1 MEGNTILSLCFPSA
15 QAGGLVD
22 DAMTRTF
29 QLLCEDIAQQ
39 NHCQASLDVHASND
53 NTFGAN
59 SQSLAGDRLS
69 SFDTRYPSV
78 VVYNV
83 TLSGAYSDVMHARGA
98 LMRNSPLKPRLSIPV
113 SKALITSTVPSV
125 DQKQQT
131 QDQDRVQD
139 QDQSTHKDHNGS
151 SITTTTTGTGTSVT
165 SSSSQAS
172 SDPISAPVEC
182 PNDAPSDTNTRNSQS
197 LPHFTS
203 HPNDSHASLDAKSQI
218 QGSGAA
224 PSSFTPA
231 FTVLPQFKTAV
242 DKISASTRTSIALIS
257 SPLQPPT
264 SSGKSVVAGFARQEM
279 VELVVTGTW
288 ENAEAARALLLV
300 AIDTLEPGVIS
311 DSLTVELK
319 YQNMIGGRK
328 RQALQ
333 DLMASTRTNIYL
345 TSPFVQTSNK
355 SGSPVD
361 PRYNDIHITGEAK
374 QVAKAK
380 AVLHNACLRAQ
391 SESMS
396 CTRTVNIAARKLDW
410 MLLNHREKLRSI
422 MTDNASFIAFPP
434 LGGTYPTIF
443 VYGQSSVNV
452 ERTIRTVMQ
461 LSCHFHSGSILM
473 RDIPHSM
480 HTLQS
485 PAALAGICKVV
496 SQSSGAEIEYR
507 ANGFQMCGSEVQAR
521 KAMMCLT
528 RAEIVKALPSEFK
541 FSVELANEHREFI
554 SGKKNG
560 KINRIMKTTGAKIK
574 FDQCN
579 EYNFYV
585 DLSSSIAVKAM
596 EALELLQE
604 ELPAEISFFVPETYH
619 KRIIGV
625 GGKNIQRIMKKFG
638 VYVKFSN
645 AEEFAKLGGYYD
657 NLDNVVARTPS
668 KNAVNLDFLKQ
679 AVMEL
684 VSPKDKDFIY
694 QHLDIPKHQHL
705 NLLSD
710 HAITLREIHDA
721 TNATI
726 FFPARELGR
735 DTVSIYGPDSLMQQ
749 AVAMFLSVVE
759 EQYVFPVSYS
769 ESMANALSLPEFQK
783 DVVDVIKQDW
793 NITLMSPP
801 IDTKPVS
808 ATASSSSL
816 DAMKLQ
822 HSHDSD
828 NGEASQSE
836 EQRDKELVGASGSKD
851 TGAVEPHPD
860 HVFVFEYTRNN
871 EERLP
876 KAKERLTRYLI
887 SHQVLVDEDE
897 LHIPGLRP
905 ESFAE
910 TLSHFPNRR
919 PISLGLGD
927 VLPQSSLDYSL
938 FDGGRDTFDSLGNS
952 MGGLSIGSL
961 GAPDIRSIFTP
972 STGSVLSSLSTSP
985 SRWPEHARHMSAFQ
999 SSPSALGAT
1008 TTSNTSPFGLGP
1020 VPGLGQGTGSP
1031 SAFTRVASLPADPW
1045 ATTKHQ
1051 QRQSQSPGGG
1061 YLGSIGDLR
1070 SSPQGIST
1078 TPLSGMPQGSGYYS
1092 PGGYTQPPH
1101 TTMHTPE
1108 AAYNKAPGFQM
1119 SGSMTPVHRYSG
1131 SNSPVHGPTGTPGN
1145 YGNLMGLPTSSQSA
1159 SSSRP
1164 SSGSAASRGSMQ
1176 LLEDKM
1182 LSGSAFGPGYG
1193 PALNSGSGARTGYQ
1207 QQQPQQ
1213 QQSPLHSQGPQAS
1226 FASQPFP
1233 THLPV
1238 HHGVAYPQQ
1247 RQRHSSQNS
1256 SASHHTMGL
1265 GPIGGGPGSAGGSVN
1280 SDEISTEDDS
1290 DEVFDEM
1297 RNRHRMHS
1305 TPASIFHQ
1313 HKQLQQG
1320 YHSSGLSGGYE
1331 GYSSHNSSSSSL
1343 LNRRGSAGSTHS
1355 VHLQQAFFSQ
1365 KNGDYA
1371 AGLGN
1376 GGIDIFGQGSLV
1388 NSMEKHPMGG
1398 QQEGDLSVGG
1408 SRLSQGR
1415 IGQNRAVGGNTGNG
1429 SSGSGLPGL
1438 GSELRF
1444 EEDRGF
1450 FSSGFG
1456 GIIGDGAHGYGQLN
1470 GAVQGQGFLPT
1481 PTNGAFGSNNTSLS
1495 GPSFGSFGEAG
1506 DSLGSVQ
1513 DPRSKLPSTPG
1524 LSATATPFYMDISS
1538 QQFGGQGANRASDGN
1553 RSVGWDR

>member
-1 MEGNTILSLCFPSA
+1 
-15 QAGGLVD
+15 
-22 DAMTRTF
+22 MTRTF

-53 NTFGAN
+53 NTFGTN
-59 SQSLAGDRLS
+59 SHQSLVGGRLS

-113 SKALITSTVPSV
+113 SKALITSPVPPV
-125 DQKQQT
+125 DQTKHT
-131 QDQDRVQD
+131 QEHDKDKD
-139 QDQSTHKDHNGS
+139 QDQSSCKEHNGS
-151 SITTTTTGTGTSVT
+151 SITTTTTSATGPDTTSAQST
-165 SSSSQAS
+165 AQAS
-172 SDPISAPVEC
+172 SDPASAPAEGS
-182 PNDAPSDTNTRNSQS
+182 NNGPSDPNTRNTQS
-197 LPHFTS
+197 LPPFTS
-203 HPNDSHASLDAKSQI
+203 HSNDSHASLDARTLT
-218 QGSGAA
+218 QGSATA
-224 PSSFTPA
+224 PTAFART
-231 FTVLPQFKTAV
+231 FTVLPLFKTAV
-242 DKISASTRTSIALIS
+242 DKISASTRTSIALLS
-257 SPLQPPT
+257 SPIHPPT
-264 SSGKSVVAGFARQEM
+264 APEKAVAAFSRQEM

-300 AIDTLEPGVIS
+300 AIDTLEPGIIS

-391 SESMS
+391 TESMS

-410 MLLNHREKLRSI
+410 MLLNHREKLRAI

-443 VYGQSSVNV
+443 VYGQSNVNV

-473 RDIPHSM
+473 RDITHSM

-585 DLSSSIAVKAM
+585 DLSSSIAAKAM

-749 AVAMFLSVVE
+749 AVAMLLSVVE
-759 EQYVFPVSYS
+759 EQYVYPVPYS
-769 ESMANALSLPEFQK
+769 DSMANALSLSEFQK

-801 IDTKPVS
+801 INTKLTGLDT
-808 ATASSSSL
+808 ATT
-816 DAMKLQ
+816 Q
-822 HSHDSD
+822 DSNGTDD
-828 NGEASQSE
+828 NGAAKSE
-836 EQRDKELVGASGSKD
+836 EKESEDKV
-851 TGAVEPHPD
+851 VEIHPD

-897 LHIPGLRP
+897 LLIPGLRSD
-905 ESFAE
+905 SFAE
-910 TLSHFPNRR
+910 SLVQFPNRQ
-919 PISLGLGD
+919 PTSLGVGD
-927 VLPQSSLDYSL
+927 ILPQTSLDYSL

-952 MGGLSIGSL
+952 MGGMSL
-961 GAPDIRSIFTP
+961 GSSDIRSIFTP
-972 STGSVLSSLSTSP
+972 NTGSVLSSLSTSP

-999 SSPSALGAT
+999 NSPTALG
-1008 TTSNTSPFGLGP
+1008 TTSTSITGTPTFGLGP
-1020 VPGLGQGTGSP
+1020 VPGLSQTTGSP
-1031 SAFTRVASLPADPW
+1031 SAFPRVASLPQDLW

-1051 QRQSQSPGGG
+1051 QQQRQSQSPGG

-1078 TPLSGMPQGSGYYS
+1078 TSLSGLAQGSGYYS

-1108 AAYNKAPGFQM
+1108 TAYNKAPGFQM
-1119 SGSMTPVHRYSG
+1119 SGNMTPVHRYSG

-1145 YGNLMGLPTSSQSA
+1145 YGNMMGLSTSNQAGST
-1159 SSSRP
+1159 SRP

-1182 LSGSAFGPGYG
+1182 LAGSAFGAGYG
-1193 PALNSGSGARTGYQ
+1193 PALNSGSGVRTGYQ
-1207 QQQPQQ
+1207 QQQPQL
-1213 QQSPLHSQGPQAS
+1213 QQSPLHSQAPNSQAS
-1226 FASQPFP
+1226 FAGQPFP

-1238 HHGVAYPQQ
+1238 HHGGSYPQQ

-1256 SASHHTMGL
+1256 AASHHTMGL
-1265 GPIGGGPGSAGGSVN
+1265 GHIGGGPGSAGGSVN

-1305 TPASIFHQ
+1305 TPTSLFQQ

-1355 VHLQQAFFSQ
+1355 AHLQQAFFSQ

-1388 NSMEKHPMGG
+1388 NSMEK
-1398 QQEGDLSVGG
+1398 QEGDLSLGG

-1415 IGQNRAVGGNTGNG
+1415 IGQNRAVGGNAGN
-1429 SSGSGLPGL
+1429 SSGLPGL
-1438 GSELRF
+1438 SSELRF

-1456 GIIGDGAHGYGQLN
+1456 GIIGDGAHGYGQLS
-1470 GAVQGQGFLPT
+1470 GSVQGQSFLPSAA
-1481 PTNGAFGSNNTSLS
+1481 NGAFGAHNTNATVG
-1495 GPSFGSFGEAG
+1495 GPSFGSFGETG
-1506 DSLGSVQ
+1506 DGLGNGQ
-1513 DPRSKLPSTPG
+1513 DARSKLPSTPG
-1524 LSATATPFYMDISS
+1524 LSATAAPFYMDTSS

-1553 RSVGWDR
+1553 RAVGWDR

>member
-1 MEGNTILSLCFPSA
+1 
-15 QAGGLVD
+15 
-22 DAMTRTF
+22 MTRTF

-39 NHCQASLDVHASND
+39 NHCQVSLDVHASND
-53 NTFGAN
+53 NTFGTN
-59 SQSLAGDRLS
+59 SQPLTGERLT
-69 SFDTRYPSV
+69 SFDTRYPSI

-83 TLSGAYSDVMHARGA
+83 TLSGTYSDVMHARGA
-98 LMRNSPLKPRLSIPV
+98 LMRNSPLKPRLIIPV
-113 SKALITSTVPSV
+113 RKALIISV
-125 DQKQQT
+125 VSSINQKQQD
-131 QDQDRVQD
+131 QGKVKDQDEN
-139 QDQSTHKDHNGS
+139 SNSKDHDRS
-151 SITTTTTGTGTSVT
+151 SVVLEAGVDTNA
-165 SSSSQAS
+165 AS
-172 SDPISAPVEC
+172 SL
-182 PNDAPSDTNTRNSQS
+182 PSVSSNSILALTLDGFRDRPLDSNTRNSQS
-197 LPHFTS
+197 FPPLTLRDNSS
-203 HPNDSHASLDAKSQI
+203 HVPLDAKTQM
-218 QGSGAA
+218 QGCVSV
-224 PSSFTPA
+224 SA
-231 FTVLPQFKTAV
+231 FIVKPQFKAAV
-242 DKISASTRTSIALIS
+242 DKISASTRTSIALVS
-257 SPLQPPT
+257 SSIHPPL
-264 SSGKSVVAGFARQEM
+264 SSGKPVATFARQEM
-279 VELVVTGTW
+279 IDLVVTGTW

-300 AIDTLEPGVIS
+300 AIDTLEPGIIS

-328 RQALQ
+328 RQVLQ
-333 DLMASTRTNIYL
+333 DLMATTRTNIYL

-361 PRYNDIHITGEAK
+361 PRYNDIYITGEAK

-391 SESMS
+391 TESLS

-410 MLLNHREKLRSI
+410 MLLNHREKLRTI
-422 MTDNASFIAFPP
+422 MNDNASFIAFPP

-480 HTLQS
+480 LALQS
-485 PAALAGICKVV
+485 SASLANICKIV

-521 KAMMCLT
+521 RAMVYLT
-528 RAEIVKALPSEFK
+528 RTEICKTLPSEFK

-585 DLSSSIAVKAM
+585 DLSSSIATKAM

-694 QHLDIPKHQHL
+694 QHLDIPKYQHL

-726 FFPARELGR
+726 FFPAKELGR
-735 DTVSIYGPDSLMQQ
+735 DTVSIYGPESLMQQ
-749 AVAMFLSVVE
+749 AVAMLLSVVE
-759 EQYVFPVSYS
+759 EQYIFPVAYS
-769 ESMANALSLPEFQK
+769 ELMASALSLPEFQK

-793 NITLMSPP
+793 NITLMSPSIDAGLITTVP
-801 IDTKPVS
+801 ISNQGAILPQG
-808 ATASSSSL
+808 ASSS
-816 DAMKLQ
+816 DYNRVAML
-822 HSHDSD
+822 
-828 NGEASQSE
+828 
-836 EQRDKELVGASGSKD
+836 SGSHGEEGD
-851 TGAVEPHPD
+851 TPSKVQCTIESRPD
-860 HVFVFEYTRNN
+860 HIFVFEYTRNN

-876 KAKERLTRYLI
+876 KAKEKLTQYLV
-887 SHQVLVDEDE
+887 SHKVPVDEDE
-897 LHIPGLRP
+897 LHFPRLQLD
-905 ESFAE
+905 SLSE
-910 TLSHFPNRR
+910 TMNQIPNRR
-919 PISLGLGD
+919 PTSLVLGD
-927 VLPQSSLDYSL
+927 IVPPSTLDYNL
-938 FDGGRDTFDSLGNS
+938 FDGGRDGFDGLASNMGN
-952 MGGLSIGSL
+952 LSVGSL
-961 GAPDIRSIFTP
+961 GSSEIRSIFTP
-972 STGSVLSSLSTSP
+972 STNNILSSLSTSP
-985 SRWPEHARHMSAFQ
+985 SRWSEQNRHVGAFQ
-999 SSPSALGAT
+999 NSPTALSATNTSSTSSFGLGTVPGSGQSTSSPSAYPRL
-1008 TTSNTSPFGLGP
+1008 
-1020 VPGLGQGTGSP
+1020 
-1031 SAFTRVASLPADPW
+1031 ASLPADPW

-1051 QRQSQSPGGG
+1051 QRQSQPPGGNF
-1061 YLGSIGDLR
+1061 LGSIGDFR
-1070 SSPQGIST
+1070 ASPQSISA
-1078 TPLSGMPQGSGYYS
+1078 TPLSGLTQGSGYYS
-1092 PGGYTQPPH
+1092 PGGYIQPPH

-1108 AAYNKAPGFQM
+1108 AAYSKAPGFQM
-1119 SGSMTPVHRYSG
+1119 SGSLTPVHRYSG
-1131 SNSPVHGPTGTPGN
+1131 SNSPVHGPTGTPGT
-1145 YGNLMGLPTSSQSA
+1145 YGNLMGLPTSNQA
-1159 SSSRP
+1159 GSSSRP

-1176 LLEDKM
+1176 LLEEKI
-1182 LSGSAFGPGYG
+1182 LAGSAFGPGYG
-1193 PALNSGSGARTGYQ
+1193 PSLNSGSARTGYQ
-1207 QQQPQQ
+1207 QQQPQLQ
-1213 QQSPLHSQGPQAS
+1213 PSPLHSQTPSSQAP

-1233 THLPV
+1233 AHLPV
-1238 HHGVAYPQQ
+1238 HHGGTYPQQ

-1256 SASHHTMGL
+1256 AASHHTMSL

-1305 TPASIFHQ
+1305 TPASLFQH
-1313 HKQLQQG
+1313 HKQLQQN
-1320 YHSSGLSGGYE
+1320 YHSAGLGNGYE

-1355 VHLQQAFFSQ
+1355 THLQQAFFSQ
-1365 KNGDYA
+1365 KSGDYGS
-1371 AGLGN
+1371 GLGN
-1376 GGIDIFGQGSLV
+1376 GGIDLFGQGSLL
-1388 NSMEKHPMGG
+1388 NNMEKHSIGS
-1398 QQEGDLSVGG
+1398 QQDGDLSMGG

-1415 IGQNRAVGGNTGNG
+1415 IGQNRAVGGNTGSAN
-1429 SSGSGLPGL
+1429 SGLPG
-1438 GSELRF
+1438 SATESRY
-1444 EEDRGF
+1444 EDDRGF
-1450 FSSGFG
+1450 FFSGFG
-1456 GIIGDGAHGYGQLN
+1456 GIIGDGALGYGSLN
-1470 GAVQGQGFLPT
+1470 GSVQGQSFLSSS
-1481 PTNGAFGSNNTSLS
+1481 TNGGFGSNTTNATVGGS
-1495 GPSFGSFGEAG
+1495 SFGSFGDAN
-1506 DSLGSVQ
+1506 DNLRSSQ
-1513 DPRSKLPSTPG
+1513 DGRSKLPSTPG
-1524 LSATATPFYMDISS
+1524 LSATATPFYMDTSS
-1538 QQFGGQGANRASDGN
+1538 QQFGGQNANRSSDGGN
-1553 RSVGWDR
+1553 RTIGWDR

>member
-1 MEGNTILSLCFPSA
+1 
-15 QAGGLVD
+15 
-22 DAMTRTF
+22 MTRTF

-113 SKALITSTVPSV
+113 SKALITSTAPPA
-125 DQKQQT
+125 DQKRQT
-131 QDQDRVQD
+131 QDQDKVQD
-139 QDQSTHKDHNGS
+139 QDQSTYKEHHGS
-151 SITTTTTGTGTSVT
+151 LIATASTRTDTNAAT
-165 SSSSQAS
+165 SSSQAS
-172 SDPISAPVEC
+172 SDPSSAPAEGSH
-182 PNDAPSDTNTRNSQS
+182 DTPSDTNTRNSQS
-197 LPHFTS
+197 LPPFTS
-203 HPNDSHASLDAKSQI
+203 HSNDSQTSLDAKSQT
-218 QGSGAA
+218 QGSGATT
-224 PSSFTPA
+224 STFSPA

-257 SPLQPPT
+257 SPTHPPP
-264 SSGKSVVAGFARQEM
+264 SSGKSAVAGFARQEM

-300 AIDTLEPGVIS
+300 AIDTLEPGVIT

-333 DLMASTRTNIYL
+333 DLMSSTRTNIYL

-391 SESMS
+391 TESMS

-443 VYGQSSVNV
+443 VYGQSTVNV

-485 PAALAGICKVV
+485 PVALAGICKVV

-528 RAEIVKALPSEFK
+528 RAEIVKTLPSEFK

-585 DLSSSIAVKAM
+585 DLSSSIAAKAM

-759 EQYVFPVSYS
+759 EQYVFPVSFS

-801 IDTKPVS
+801 IDTKLANITGLSSGLDS
-808 ATASSSSL
+808 AKTRTSINT
-816 DAMKLQ
+816 
-822 HSHDSD
+822 D
-828 NGEASQSE
+828 NSGIAQSE
-836 EQRDKELVGASGSKD
+836 EQDKELTGSS
-851 TGAVEPHPD
+851 TSQEAAAVESHSD

-887 SHQVLVDEDE
+887 SHQVPVDEEE
-897 LHIPGLRP
+897 LHIPGLRS
-905 ESFAE
+905 ESFTE
-910 TLSHFPNRR
+910 TLSQFPNRR

-938 FDGGRDTFDSLGNS
+938 FDSGRDTFDSLGNS

-961 GAPDIRSIFTP
+961 GASDIRSIFTP
-972 STGSVLSSLSTSP
+972 SSGSVLSSLSTSP

-999 SSPSALGAT
+999 NSPSALGAT
-1008 TTSNTSPFGLGP
+1008 TVSGANTSPFGLGP

-1031 SAFTRVASLPADPW
+1031 SAFSRVASLPADPW
-1045 ATTKHQ
+1045 APSKHQ

-1078 TPLSGMPQGSGYYS
+1078 TPLSGLPQGSGYYS

-1145 YGNLMGLPTSSQSA
+1145 YGNLIGLPSSSQTGSN
-1159 SSSRP
+1159 SRP

-1182 LSGSAFGPGYG
+1182 LSSSAFGPGYG
-1193 PALNSGSGARTGYQ
+1193 PSLNSGSGARTGYQ

-1213 QQSPLHSQGPQAS
+1213 QQSPLHSQGQTPQAS

-1238 HHGVAYPQQ
+1238 HHGALYPQQ

-1305 TPASIFHQ
+1305 TPASLFQQ

-1320 YHSSGLSGGYE
+1320 YHSSGLSVGYE

-1365 KNGDYA
+1365 KNGDFA

-1388 NSMEKHPMGG
+1388 NSLEKHSMGS

-1415 IGQNRAVGGNTGNG
+1415 IGQNRAVGGNMGNG
-1429 SSGSGLPGL
+1429 SSGSGLPSL

-1456 GIIGDGAHGYGQLN
+1456 GIIGDGAHGYGQQLN
-1470 GAVQGQGFLPT
+1470 GAVPGQGPLPGS
-1481 PTNGAFGSNNTSLS
+1481 TNGAFGSNNAAVS
-1495 GPSFGSFGEAG
+1495 GSNFGSFGEAG
-1506 DSLGSVQ
+1506 DSLGSIQ
-1513 DPRSKLPSTPG
+1513 DGRSKLPSTPG
-1524 LSATATPFYMDISS
+1524 LSAAATPFYLDNSS
-1538 QQFGGQGANRASDGN
+1538 QQFGGQTTNRTSDGN

>member
-22 DAMTRTF
+22 DAKTRTF

-39 NHCQASLDVHASND
+39 NHCQASLDVHVSND
-53 NTFGAN
+53 NTFGI
-59 SQSLAGDRLS
+59 STHQSLAGDRLS
-69 SFDTRYPSV
+69 PFDTRYPSV

-83 TLSGAYSDVMHARGA
+83 TLSGAYSHVMDARGA
-98 LMRNSPLKPRLSIPV
+98 LMRNSPLKTRLSIPV
-113 SKALITSTVPSV
+113 GKALITSGEPPVS
-125 DQKQQT
+125 DQKHQGQDN
-131 QDQDRVQD
+131 QDQEKG
-139 QDQSTHKDHNGS
+139 SHKDHDGS
-151 SITTTTTGTGTSVT
+151 SAAAVTASGTDTKAAPRSSPSSQPNTLFDPASVT
-165 SSSSQAS
+165 TEG
-172 SDPISAPVEC
+172 SDDGRS
-182 PNDAPSDTNTRNSQS
+182 DANTRNSQS
-197 LPHFTS
+197 LPL
-203 HPNDSHASLDAKSQI
+203 HPSHANDTHSQR
-218 QGSGAA
+218 SAAA
-224 PSSFTPA
+224 PATPTPPA

-242 DKISASTRTSIALIS
+242 DEIAVSTRASIALC
-257 SPLQPPT
+257 SPILPLT
-264 SSGKSVVAGFARQEM
+264 SGKSAAATFSRQDM

-288 ENAEAARALLLV
+288 EHAEAARALLLV
-300 AIDTLEPGVIS
+300 AIDKLEPGVIS

-319 YQNMIGGRK
+319 FQNMIGGRK

-333 DLMASTRTNIYL
+333 DLMATTRTNIYM

-361 PRYNDIHITGEAK
+361 PRYNEIYITGEAK

-380 AVLHNACLRAQ
+380 AALQAAYLRAQ
-391 SESMS
+391 TESLS
-396 CTRTVNIAARKLDW
+396 CTRPVNIAARKLDW
-410 MLLNHREKLRSI
+410 MLVNHREKLRTI

-434 LGGTYPTIF
+434 LGGTFPTLF

-461 LSCHFHSGSILM
+461 LSCHFHSGSIV
-473 RDIPHSM
+473 M

-485 PAALAGICKVV
+485 PTSFAGICKIV

-507 ANGFQMCGSEVQAR
+507 ANGFQMYGSEVQAR
-521 KAMMCLT
+521 KAMMCFT
-528 RAEIVKALPSEFK
+528 RIEIFKAIQSEFK

-585 DLSSSIAVKAM
+585 DLSSSIAAKAM

-668 KNAVNLDFLKQ
+668 KNSVNLDFLKQ

-684 VSPKDKDFIY
+684 VSPKDKDFVY

-721 TNATI
+721 TNASI
-726 FFPARELGR
+726 FFPPKELGR

-749 AVAMFLSVVE
+749 AVAMLLSVVE
-759 EQYVFPVSYS
+759 EQYVFPVPYS
-769 ESMANALSLPEFQK
+769 ESMAHALSLPEFQK
-783 DVVDVIKQDW
+783 DVVDVIKQNW

-801 IDTKPVS
+801 IDTKHAK
-808 ATASSSSL
+808 ATGTFAEQESDHPGSSSS
-816 DAMKLQ
+816 Q
-822 HSHDSD
+822 E
-828 NGEASQSE
+828 GEAAES
-836 EQRDKELVGASGSKD
+836 
-851 TGAVEPHPD
+851 HPD

-876 KAKERLTRYLI
+876 KAKEMLTRYLT
-887 SHQVLVDEDE
+887 SHQVPVDEDE
-897 LHIPGLRP
+897 LLIPGFRP
-905 ESFAE
+905 DPFAE
-910 TLSHFPNRR
+910 SLAQFPNRR
-919 PISLGLGD
+919 PISLGMSD
-927 VLPQSSLDYSL
+927 VVPQTAENYAL
-938 FDGGRDTFDSLGNS
+938 FDGGRDAFDSLGSS
-952 MGGLSIGSL
+952 MGNLSIGSM
-961 GAPDIRSIFTP
+961 GASEYRSIFTP
-972 STGSVLSSLSTSP
+972 STTSVMSSLSTSP
-985 SRWPEHARHMSAFQ
+985 SRWLEHGRHMSAFQ
-999 SSPSALGAT
+999 NSPSALGPT
-1008 TTSNTSPFGLGP
+1008 TTAATGASAFGLGP
-1020 VPGLGQGTGSP
+1020 MPGLGQSTGSP
-1031 SAFTRVASLPADPW
+1031 GAFPRVASLPADPW
-1045 ATTKHQ
+1045 ANTKHQQ
-1051 QRQSQSPGGG
+1051 QRQSQSTGGG

-1078 TPLSGMPQGSGYYS
+1078 TPLSGLAQGSGYYS
-1092 PGGYTQPPH
+1092 PGGYTQSPH
-1101 TTMHTPE
+1101 TSMHTPE

-1119 SGSMTPVHRYSG
+1119 SGSMAPGHRYSG
-1131 SNSPVHGPTGTPGN
+1131 SNSPVHGPTGTPGS
-1145 YGNLMGLPTSSQSA
+1145 YGNLSGLQTPPNQTGSA
-1159 SSSRP
+1159 SRP
-1164 SSGSAASRGSMQ
+1164 SSGSAVSRGSMQ
-1176 LLEDKM
+1176 FLEDKM
-1182 LSGSAFGPGYG
+1182 LSGTAFGPGYG
-1193 PALNSGSGARTGYQ
+1193 PSLNSGSGARTGYQ
-1207 QQQPQQ
+1207 QQSAQQ
-1213 QQSPLHSQGPQAS
+1213 QQSPLHSQAPISQSS

-1238 HHGVAYPQQ
+1238 HHGISYPQQ

-1265 GPIGGGPGSAGGSVN
+1265 GHIGGGPGSAGGSVN

-1297 RNRHRMHS
+1297 KNRHRMHS
-1305 TPASIFHQ
+1305 TPTSFFQQ
-1313 HKQLQQG
+1313 HKSLQQG
-1320 YHSSGLSGGYE
+1320 FHSSGLGSGYE

-1343 LNRRGSAGSTHS
+1343 LNRRGSAGSTHG
-1355 VHLQQAFFSQ
+1355 VFFSQ
-1365 KNGDYA
+1365 KNGDYTT
-1371 AGLGN
+1371 GLGN
-1376 GGIDIFGQGSLV
+1376 GGIDIFGQNSLV
-1388 NSMEKHPMGG
+1388 SGMEKHSIGG
-1398 QQEGDLSVGG
+1398 QQEADLSVGG

-1415 IGQNRAVGGNTGNG
+1415 IGQNRAVGANMGNG
-1429 SSGSGLPGL
+1429 GSGMPGL
-1438 GSELRF
+1438 GSEMRF

-1470 GAVQGQGFLPT
+1470 GSAQGQGFLPSST
-1481 PTNGAFGSNNTSLS
+1481 SGAFGTHNAPV
-1495 GPSFGSFGEAG
+1495 GGHGFGSFGEAG
-1506 DSLGSVQ
+1506 DSLGNGQ
-1513 DPRSKLPSTPG
+1513 DGRSKLPSTPG
-1524 LSATATPFYMDISS
+1524 LSATAAPFYMDTSS
-1538 QQFGGQGANRASDGN
+1538 QHFGGQAANRTSEGSRA
-1553 RSVGWDR
+1553 VGWDR

>member
-15 QAGGLVD
+15 QAGGPVD

-29 QLLCEDIAQQ
+29 QLLCEDITQQ

-53 NTFGAN
+53 NTFGTN
-59 SQSLAGDRLS
+59 SHQSLTGERFS

-113 SKALITSTVPSV
+113 SKVLITSPGPPA
-125 DQKQQT
+125 DQTQQT
-131 QDQDRVQD
+131 REQDKAKDQDLSSR
-139 QDQSTHKDHNGS
+139 KEHNGPS
-151 SITTTTTGTGTSVT
+151 TTTTTTPATRT
-165 SSSSQAS
+165 DTTPAQSSSQAPS
-172 SDPISAPVEC
+172 DFASALAEGSNDGPSDP
-182 PNDAPSDTNTRNSQS
+182 NTRNTQS
-197 LPHFTS
+197 LPPFTS
-203 HPNDSHASLDAKSQI
+203 HSNDSHASLDARTLT
-218 QGSGAA
+218 QGSATA
-224 PSSFTPA
+224 PTAFVPT
-231 FTVLPQFKTAV
+231 FTVLPQFKAAV
-242 DKISASTRTSIALIS
+242 DKISASTRTSIALLS
-257 SPLQPPT
+257 SPIHSPT
-264 SSGKSVVAGFARQEM
+264 APGKAVAAFSRQEM

-300 AIDTLEPGVIS
+300 AIDTLEPGIIS

-391 SESMS
+391 TESMS

-410 MLLNHREKLRSI
+410 MLLNHREKLRAI

-485 PAALAGICKVV
+485 PVALAGICKVV

-528 RAEIVKALPSEFK
+528 RAEIVKTLPSEFK

-585 DLSSSIAVKAM
+585 DLSSSIAAKAM

-710 HAITLREIHDA
+710 HAITLREIHEA

-749 AVAMFLSVVE
+749 AIAMLLSVVE
-759 EQYVFPVSYS
+759 EQYVFPVPYS
-769 ESMANALSLPEFQK
+769 EFMANALALSEFQK

-801 IDTKPVS
+801 INTKPTGMDAV
-808 ATASSSSL
+808 TAL
-816 DAMKLQ
+816 D
-822 HSHDSD
+822 S
-828 NGEASQSE
+828 NGTDANAASKAE
-836 EQRDKELVGASGSKD
+836 DKKEGEDKAAES
-851 TGAVEPHPD
+851 HPD

-897 LHIPGLRP
+897 LLIPGLRP
-905 ESFAE
+905 DSFAE
-910 TLSHFPNRR
+910 TLAQFPNRR
-919 PISLGLGD
+919 PTSLGLGD
-927 VLPQSSLDYSL
+927 VLPQATLDYSL

-952 MGGLSIGSL
+952 VGGMSL
-961 GAPDIRSIFTP
+961 GSSDIRSIFTP
-972 STGSVLSSLSTSP
+972 NTGSVLSSLSTSP
-985 SRWPEHARHMSAFQ
+985 SRWPEHGRHMSAFQ
-999 SSPSALGAT
+999 NSPTALGAT
-1008 TTSNTSPFGLGP
+1008 TTSMTGTPTFGLGP
-1020 VPGLGQGTGSP
+1020 VPGLGQTTGSP
-1031 SAFTRVASLPADPW
+1031 SAFPRVASLPVDPW
-1045 ATTKHQ
+1045 ATAKHQQQ

-1070 SSPQGIST
+1070 SSPQGIPT
-1078 TPLSGMPQGSGYYS
+1078 TSLGGLTQGSGYYS

-1119 SGSMTPVHRYSG
+1119 SGNMTPVHRYSG

-1145 YGNLMGLPTSSQSA
+1145 YGNMIGLPTSNQAGST
-1159 SSSRP
+1159 SRP

-1182 LSGSAFGPGYG
+1182 LAGSAFGAGYG

-1207 QQQPQQ
+1207 QQPSQL
-1213 QQSPLHSQGPQAS
+1213 QQSPLHSQAPNSQTS
-1226 FASQPFP
+1226 FAGQPFP

-1238 HHGVAYPQQ
+1238 HHGGSYPQQ

-1256 SASHHTMGL
+1256 AASHHTMGL
-1265 GPIGGGPGSAGGSVN
+1265 GHIGGGPGSAGGSVN

-1305 TPASIFHQ
+1305 TPTSLFQQ

-1320 YHSSGLSGGYE
+1320 YHSSALSGGYE

-1343 LNRRGSAGSTHS
+1343 LNRRGSAGSSHS
-1355 VHLQQAFFSQ
+1355 AHLQQAFFSQ
-1365 KNGDYA
+1365 KNGDYT

-1388 NSMEKHPMGG
+1388 NSMEK
-1398 QQEGDLSVGG
+1398 QEGDLSVGG

-1415 IGQNRAVGGNTGNG
+1415 IGQNRAIGGNTGNG
-1429 SSGSGLPGL
+1429 SSGLPGL

-1456 GIIGDGAHGYGQLN
+1456 GIIGDGTHGYGQLN
-1470 GAVQGQGFLPT
+1470 GLAQGQGFLPST
-1481 PTNGAFGSNNTSLS
+1481 TNGAFGAPNTNAAVG
-1495 GPSFGSFGEAG
+1495 GPSFGGFGETG
-1506 DSLGSVQ
+1506 DSQ
-1513 DPRSKLPSTPG
+1513 DARSKLPSTPG
-1524 LSATATPFYMDISS
+1524 LSATAAPFYMDTSS
-1538 QQFGGQGANRASDGN
+1538 QQFGGQGANRSSDGS
-1553 RSVGWDR
+1553 RTVGWDR

>member
-15 QAGGLVD
+15 QAGGAVD

-53 NTFGAN
+53 NTFGTH
-59 SQSLAGDRLS
+59 SHQSLAGERLS

-113 SKALITSTVPSV
+113 SKALITSPVPPV
-125 DQKQQT
+125 DQTKHPQERDKGK
-131 QDQDRVQD
+131 DQE
-139 QDQSTHKDHNGS
+139 QSSRKEHNGPS
-151 SITTTTTGTGTSVT
+151 TTTTTILTAGPDTTPVQ
-165 SSSSQAS
+165 SSSQAS
-172 SDPISAPVEC
+172 SDPASSSAEGS
-182 PNDAPSDTNTRNSQS
+182 NNGPSDPNTRNTQS
-197 LPHFTS
+197 LPPFTS
-203 HPNDSHASLDAKSQI
+203 HSNDSHASLDARTLT
-218 QGSGAA
+218 QGSATA
-224 PSSFTPA
+224 PTTFAPT
-231 FTVLPQFKTAV
+231 FTVLPLFKTAV
-242 DKISASTRTSIALIS
+242 DKISASTRTSIALLS
-257 SPLQPPT
+257 SPIHPPT
-264 SSGKSVVAGFARQEM
+264 APEKAVAAFSRQEM

-300 AIDTLEPGVIS
+300 AIDTLEPGIIS
-311 DSLTVELK
+311 DSLTVEL
-319 YQNMIGGRK
+319 N
-328 RQALQ
+328 
-333 DLMASTRTNIYL
+333 
-345 TSPFVQTSNK
+345 
-355 SGSPVD
+355 GSPVD

-391 SESMS
+391 TESMS

-410 MLLNHREKLRSI
+410 MLLNHREKLRAI

-496 SQSSGAEIEYR
+496 SQSSEAEIEYR

-585 DLSSSIAVKAM
+585 DLSSSIAAKAM

-749 AVAMFLSVVE
+749 AVAMLLSVVE
-759 EQYVFPVSYS
+759 EQYVYPVPYS
-769 ESMANALSLPEFQK
+769 ESMANALSLSEFQK

-801 IDTKPVS
+801 INTKLTGLDT
-808 ATASSSSL
+808 ATTQ
-816 DAMKLQ
+816 DANGT
-822 HSHDSD
+822 DD
-828 NGEASQSE
+828 NGAVKSE
-836 EQRDKELVGASGSKD
+836 ERESEDKV
-851 TGAVEPHPD
+851 VEIHPD

-897 LHIPGLRP
+897 LLIPGLRP
-905 ESFAE
+905 DSFAE
-910 TLSHFPNRR
+910 SLAQFPNRR
-919 PISLGLGD
+919 PTSLGLGD
-927 VLPQSSLDYSL
+927 ILPQTPLDYSL

-952 MGGLSIGSL
+952 MGGMSL
-961 GAPDIRSIFTP
+961 GSSDIRSIFTP
-972 STGSVLSSLSTSP
+972 NTGSVLSSLSTSP

-999 SSPSALGAT
+999 NSPTALGTT
-1008 TTSNTSPFGLGP
+1008 TTSITGTPSFGLGP
-1020 VPGLGQGTGSP
+1020 VPGLGQTTGSP
-1031 SAFTRVASLPADPW
+1031 SAFPRVASLPQDPW
-1045 ATTKHQ
+1045 ATAKHQQQ
-1051 QRQSQSPGGG
+1051 QRQSQSSGG

-1078 TPLSGMPQGSGYYS
+1078 TSLSGLPQGSGYYS

-1119 SGSMTPVHRYSG
+1119 SGNMTPVHRYSG

-1145 YGNLMGLPTSSQSA
+1145 YGNMMGLPTSNQAGST
-1159 SSSRP
+1159 SRP

-1182 LSGSAFGPGYG
+1182 LAGSAFGAGYG

-1207 QQQPQQ
+1207 QQQSQL
-1213 QQSPLHSQGPQAS
+1213 QQSPLHSQPPNSQAS
-1226 FASQPFP
+1226 FAGQPFP

-1238 HHGVAYPQQ
+1238 HHGGSYPQQ

-1256 SASHHTMGL
+1256 AASHHTMGL
-1265 GPIGGGPGSAGGSVN
+1265 GHIGGGPGSAGGSVN

-1305 TPASIFHQ
+1305 TPTSLFQQ

-1355 VHLQQAFFSQ
+1355 THLQQAFFSQ

-1376 GGIDIFGQGSLV
+1376 GAIDIFGQGSLV
-1388 NSMEKHPMGG
+1388 NSLEK
-1398 QQEGDLSVGG
+1398 QEGDLSVGG

-1415 IGQNRAVGGNTGNG
+1415 IGQNRAVGGNAGN
-1429 SSGSGLPGL
+1429 SSSGLPGL
-1438 GSELRF
+1438 SSELRF

-1456 GIIGDGAHGYGQLN
+1456 GIIGDGAHGYGQLS
-1470 GAVQGQGFLPT
+1470 GSVQGQSFLPSS
-1481 PTNGAFGSNNTSLS
+1481 TNGAFGAHNTNATVG
-1495 GPSFGSFGEAG
+1495 GPSFGSFGETG
-1506 DSLGSVQ
+1506 DGLGNGQ
-1513 DPRSKLPSTPG
+1513 DARSNLPSTPG
-1524 LSATATPFYMDISS
+1524 LSATAAPFYMDTSS
-1538 QQFGGQGANRASDGN
+1538 QHFGGQGANRASDGN
-1553 RSVGWDR
+1553 RAVGWDR